1 MPQIITFG
9 TIVLYKEKE
18 YVFLVRTED
27 ITYAAE
33 ILDQESSVN
42 FKKLRSKTAKNS
54 KESYKLKQSL
64 AYCFVE
70 LKTKEYEERIAH
82 YGYPQ
87 IGDTS
92 ETVMNPIGILCDQ
105 DIKDLH
111 REISAEDLAVSAE
124 LRELIQNI
132 KIAK

>member
-18 YVFLVRTED
+18 YVFLAKTED

-33 ILDQESSVN
+33 ILDQESSLN
-42 FKKLRSKTAKNS
+42 FKNLRSKTAKNS
-54 KESYKLKQSL
+54 KESYKLNQNL

-87 IGDTS
+87 IGDAP
-92 ETVMNPIGILCDQ
+92 ENVMNPIGILCDE
-105 DIKDLH
+105 DIKNLH
-111 REISAEDLAVSAE
+111 KEISAEDLAVSGE
-124 LRELIQNI
+124 LKELIRNI
-132 KIAK
+132 KIER